1 MPNHHVLTIAVED
14 YFHVAALRGAIRDE
28 HWSRLE
34 PRLERNLDATLELLA
49 RFGARATFFVFG
61 RIAETQPELVRRI
74 AEAGHEVASRG
85 YWPRATA
92 GMTETEF
99 LEDLHR
105 ARHALEAAGANR
117 IVGYRSPTWIGPREL
132 WKLDVLAE
140 EGYLYD
146 ASINPK
152 LWSFAGHAEVSQV
165 YEHRHRALRIWE
177 FPVTTVGP
185 SFLRV
190 PITGGNYI
198 RQIPHT
204 LLSRLVAR
212 ADRRTRTPL
221 VFYFMPWELDSDQ
234 PQIQGIST
242 LQRLRHYRN
251 LGKARWVM
259 EDYLGRHRF
268 VGVADHLEL
277 EHPPIAPQLRASADT
292 SGREFVTTGEPM
304 TLVVPIYNE
313 EKNVA
318 YLRRTLREFRARLA
332 GRYRVHL
339 LLVDDCSTDGTRQE
353 LERQFG
359 KASDCRIV
367 HHDRNR
373 GVAAAILTGIR
384 EAGTE
389 LVASIDC
396 DCSYDPAVL
405 ETMLP
410 LAQTSDMV
418 TASPYH
424 PDGRVRNVPGWRLF
438 LSKSLSRLYSAVLRE
453 RIHTYT
459 SCCRVYRRSAMLPLE
474 LRNGGF
480 LGTAEMLIRLKVAGG
495 RVAEVPATLES
506 RLLGESK
513 MKVARTIRGH
523 LGLLAGL
530 VRGRLS

>member
-1 MPNHHVLTIAVED
+1 LQNHHVLTIAVED
-14 YFHVAALRGAIRDE
+14 YFHVAALRGAVRDA

-49 RFGARATFFVFG
+49 RHSASATFFVFG

-85 YWPRATA
+85 YWPGATA
-92 GMTETEF
+92 GMSQAEF

-105 ARHALEAAGANR
+105 AKKALEAAGANR

-152 LWSFAGHAEVSQV
+152 LWSFAGHPECDGV

-185 SFLRV
+185 RFLRL
-190 PITGGNYI
+190 PISGGNYI

-204 LLSRLVAR
+204 LLRRLVAH
-212 ADRRTRTPL
+212 ADARTRTPL

-234 PQIQGIST
+234 PQIQGISAF
-242 LQRLRHYRN
+242 QRLRHYRN

-259 EDYLGRHRF
+259 EDYLSRHRF
-268 VGVADHLEL
+268 VGVADHLGV
-277 EHPPIAPQLRASADT
+277 EHTPLPTQLKPSGDSSGRSFVT
-292 SGREFVTTGEPM
+292 SGEPV

-318 YLRRTLREFRARLA
+318 YLRRTLREFRLRLA

-339 LLVDDCSTDGTRQE
+339 LLVDDCSTDGTPAA
-353 LERQFG
+353 LEREFG

-367 HHDRNR
+367 RHETNR

-384 EAGTE
+384 EAETE
-389 LVASIDC
+389 VVASIDC
-396 DCSYDPAVL
+396 DCSYDPGVL
-405 ETMLP
+405 EAMLP
-410 LAQTSDMV
+410 LAAEAEMV

-424 PDGRVRNVPGWRLF
+424 PQGRVRNVPDWRLL
-438 LSKSLSRLYSAVLRE
+438 LSKSLSRLYSAVLRD
-453 RIHTYT
+453 RVYTYT
-459 SCCRVYRRSAMLPLE
+459 SCCRVYRRSRMLSLE
-474 LRNGGF
+474 LRHGGF
-480 LGTAEMLIRLKVAGG
+480 LGTAEMLIRLKLAGG
-495 RVAEVPATLES
+495 RIVEVPATLES

-513 MKVARTIRGH
+513 MKIARTIRGH

-530 VRGRLS
+530 VRGKMS